1 MRKDFM
7 LQRFVDATDT
17 CTMSKP
23 IASYSPF
30 RRSGSTV
37 YCSGQIPLIPET
49 GELLQGTVAEE
60 VHRAI
65 DNLEAVLLSA
75 ESDLQKVIKTT
86 VFLIDPRDYAA
97 MDEAY
102 RLRFSD
108 PLPAREAVFV
118 AGLPKQARVEISAI
132 ACD

>member
-1 MRKDFM
+1 
-7 LQRFVDATDT
+7 
-17 CTMSKP
+17 MSKP

-49 GELLQGTVAEE
+49 GELLQGTVSEE

>member
-1 MRKDFM
+1 M

-49 GELLQGTVAEE
+49 GELLQSTIDAE

>member
-1 MRKDFM
+1 M
-7 LQRFVDATDT
+7 LQRFVEATDT

-30 RRSGSTV
+30 RRSGGTV
-37 YCSGQIPLIPET
+37 YCSGQIPLVPET
-49 GELLQGTVAEE
+49 GELLSGSISDE

-65 DNLEAVLLSA
+65 DNLAAVLTDAGSEL
-75 ESDLQKVIKTT
+75 EKVVKTT
-86 VFLIDPRDYAA
+86 VFLIDPRDYAE
-97 MDEAY
+97 MDAAY
-102 RLRFSD
+102 RKRFAD

>member
-49 GELLQGTVAEE
+49 GELLQGTVSEE

-97 MDEAY
+97 MDQAY

>member
-1 MRKDFM
+1 MV
-7 LQRFVDATDT
+7 QRFVDATDT

-30 RRSGSTV
+30 RRAGNTV
-37 YCSGQIPLIPET
+37 YCSGQIPLIPAS
-49 GELLQGTVAEE
+49 GELLQSTISAE
-60 VHRAI
+60 VHQDI
-65 DNLEAVLLSA
+65 DNLEAVLTAADS
-75 ESDLQKVIKTT
+75 SLQNVVKTT
-86 VFLIDPRDYAA
+86 VFLIDPRDYVA

-102 RLRFSD
+102 RTRFID

-118 AGLPKQARVEISAI
+118 AGLPKQARIEISAI

>member
-1 MRKDFM
+1 M

-97 MDEAY
+97 MDQAY

>member
-1 MRKDFM
+1 
-7 LQRFVDATDT
+7 
-17 CTMSKP
+17 MSKP

-30 RRSGSTV
+30 RRAGTTV
-37 YCSGQIPLIPET
+37 YCSGQIPLTPET
-49 GELLQGTVAEE
+49 GELLHGTIAEE

-65 DNLEAVLLSA
+65 DNLEAVLKSA
-75 ESDLQKVIKTT
+75 GSGLDKVVKTT
-86 VFLIDPRDYAA
+86 VFLIDARDYAA
-97 MDEAY
+97 MDQAY
-102 RLRFSD
+102 NARFAD

>member
-1 MRKDFM
+1 M
-7 LQRFVDATDT
+7 LQRFVEATDT

-30 RRSGSTV
+30 RRSGGTV
-37 YCSGQIPLIPET
+37 YCSGQIPLVPET
-49 GELLQGTVAEE
+49 GELLSGSISEE

-65 DNLEAVLLSA
+65 DNLAAVL
-75 ESDLQKVIKTT
+75 SDAGSGLDKVVKTT
-86 VFLIDPRDYAA
+86 VFLIDPRDYAE
-97 MDEAY
+97 MDAAY
-102 RLRFSD
+102 RERFND

>member
-1 MRKDFM
+1 MV
-7 LQRFVDATDT
+7 QRFVDATDT

-30 RRSGSTV
+30 RRAGNTV
-37 YCSGQIPLIPET
+37 YCSGQIPLIPAS
-49 GELLQGTVAEE
+49 GELLQSTISAE
-60 VHRAI
+60 VHQAI
-65 DNLEAVLLSA
+65 DNLEAVLTAANS
-75 ESDLQKVIKTT
+75 SLQNVVKTT
-86 VFLIDPRDYAA
+86 VFLIDPRDYVA

-102 RLRFSD
+102 RTRFID

-118 AGLPKQARVEISAI
+118 AGLPKQARIEISAI

>member
-1 MRKDFM
+1 
-7 LQRFVDATDT
+7 
-17 CTMSKP
+17 MSKP

-30 RRSGSTV
+30 RRAGNTV

-49 GELLQGTVAEE
+49 GELLQDTIDAE

-65 DNLEAVLLSA
+65 DNLEAVLKTA
-75 ESDLQKVIKTT
+75 GSDLDRVVKTT

-97 MDEAY
+97 MDQAY
-102 RLRFSD
+102 KARFAD

>member
-1 MRKDFM
+1 MQMFA
-7 LQRFVDATDT
+7 QPSDT

-30 RRSGSTV
+30 RRAGQTV
-37 YCSGQIPLIPET
+37 YCSGQIPLVPDT
-49 GELLQGTVAEE
+49 GELLQSSITAE
-60 VHRAI
+60 VNLAI
-65 DNLEAVLLSA
+65 DNLERVLQSA
-75 ESDLQKVIKTT
+75 GSALERVVKTT

-97 MDEAY
+97 MDAAY
-102 RLRFSD
+102 RQRFGD

>member
-1 MRKDFM
+1 M

-49 GELLQGTVAEE
+49 GELLQGTVSEE

-97 MDEAY
+97 MDQAY

>member
-1 MRKDFM
+1 
-7 LQRFVDATDT
+7 
-17 CTMSKP
+17 MSKP

-49 GELLQGTVAEE
+49 GELRQGTVAEE

>member
-1 MRKDFM
+1 
-7 LQRFVDATDT
+7 
-17 CTMSKP
+17 MSKP

-30 RRSGSTV
+30 RRAGDTV

-49 GELLQGTVAEE
+49 GALLQASLTEE

-65 DNLEAVLLSA
+65 DNLEAVLAAADSGL
-75 ESDLQKVIKTT
+75 DKVVKTT
-86 VFLIDPRDYAA
+86 VFLIDPRDYAE
-97 MDEAY
+97 MDAAY
-102 RLRFSD
+102 RDRFRD

>member
-7 LQRFVDATDT
+7 LRRFVDATDT

-49 GELLQGTVAEE
+49 GELLQGTVSEE

-97 MDEAY
+97 MDQAY

>member
-1 MRKDFM
+1 M

-49 GELLQGTVAEE
+49 GELLQGTVSEE

>member
-49 GELLQGTVAEE
+49 GESLRSTIDAE

>member
-1 MRKDFM
+1 
-7 LQRFVDATDT
+7 
-17 CTMSKP
+17 MSKP

-30 RRSGSTV
+30 RRSGGTV
-37 YCSGQIPLIPET
+37 YCSGQIPLVPET
-49 GELLQGTVAEE
+49 GELLSGSISEE

-65 DNLEAVLLSA
+65 DNLAAVL
-75 ESDLQKVIKTT
+75 SDAGSGLDKVVKTT
-86 VFLIDPRDYAA
+86 VFLIDPRDYAE
-97 MDEAY
+97 MDAAY
-102 RLRFSD
+102 RERFAD